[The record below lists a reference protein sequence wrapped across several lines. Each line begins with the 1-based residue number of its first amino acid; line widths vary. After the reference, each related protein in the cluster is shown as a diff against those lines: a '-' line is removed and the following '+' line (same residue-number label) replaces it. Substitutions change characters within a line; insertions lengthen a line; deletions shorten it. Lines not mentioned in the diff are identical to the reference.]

1 MQSSLK
7 PLRSDGVD
15 AALAAA
21 AREAHRLEAVSYYN
35 TLLEKEDLPEFSASL
50 RDQMEKRGAVFGER
64 LLCPF
69 LRPHFCG
76 REQLD
81 LLRTAVRGV
90 VGACNVVA
98 PKIQASPE
106 LQDALGLS
114 EEERKLCAVDPGY
127 PGFSITS
134 RLDSFMLGGKV
145 RFVEYNAESP
155 AGIGYND
162 VMQDAFLAMPVM
174 KEFIEKFPCQPLYTS
189 DRLLEAL
196 LDCWKKWGGIEKP
209 VIGIVDYE
217 GLPTRHEFEI
227 FRRFF
232 NSRGYQCLVADP
244 RNLDYNG
251 DALMYE
257 GKKIDLVYRRL
268 LTTEFLERYEAAKP
282 TWEAYRDGKICM
294 VNNFRAKYLH
304 KKAIFAMITDPV
316 HQEGMTPEQLFA
328 VYTHVPWT
336 RRVADCKTTDLEG
349 RKIDL
354 LDWIRKNRK
363 ELVMKPN
370 DEYGGKGIF
379 VGWELDENA
388 WDNAI
393 QESLQSFYLVQTKV
407 EVAREH
413 YPTWDAATNTVH
425 WAEYSVDLDPF
436 IFDCEVEGLLTRL
449 SATALCNVTAGGGV
463 VPTFV
468 LD

>member
-1 MQSSLK
+1 MPTSMK
-7 PLRSDGVD
+7 PIRSDGVD

-35 TLLEKEDLPEFSASL
+35 SLLEREDLAEFAQELQTHMHS
-50 RDQMEKRGAVFGER
+50 RGAVFGER
-64 LLCPF
+64 LMCPF

-81 LLRTAVRGV
+81 LLNSAVRGV
-90 VGACNVVA
+90 VGACNVLA
-98 PKIQASPE
+98 PRIQSQPE

-114 EEERKLCAVDPGY
+114 EEERRLCAVDPGY
-127 PGFSITS
+127 PEFSVTS

-145 RFVEYNAESP
+145 RFVEYNADSP

-162 VMQDAFLAMPVM
+162 VMQDVFLSTSVM
-174 KEFIEKFPCQPLYTS
+174 KEFIREFPCKPLYTS
-189 DRLLEAL
+189 ETLLNSL
-196 LDCWKKWGGIEKP
+196 LDCYKTWGGTDKP
-209 VIGIVDYE
+209 CIGIVDYE

-232 NSRGYQCLVADP
+232 NSRGYQCVVADP
-244 RNLDYNG
+244 RKLDYNG
-251 DALMYE
+251 ERLAFE
-257 GKKIDLVYRRL
+257 GQTINLVYRRL
-268 LTTEFLERYEAAKP
+268 LTTEFLERYEVAKP
-282 TWEAYRDGKICM
+282 VWEAYRDRKICM

-304 KKAIFAMITDPV
+304 KKAIFALITDPV
-316 HQEGMTPEQLFA
+316 YQDGMTPEQLFA

-336 RRVADCKTTDLEG
+336 RRVADVRTTDVEG
-349 RKIDL
+349 RSIQL
-354 LDWIRKNRK
+354 LDWIRKNRRQ
-363 ELVMKPN
+363 LVMKPN

-379 VGWELDENA
+379 VGWEMNDDD
-388 WDNAI
+388 WDKAI
-393 QESLQSFYLVQTKV
+393 QTSLESFYLVQNKV
-407 EVAREH
+407 EVSREV
-413 YPTWDAATNTVH
+413 YPTWDGKTVH

-436 IFDCEVEGLLTRL
+436 IFKGEVEGLLTRL